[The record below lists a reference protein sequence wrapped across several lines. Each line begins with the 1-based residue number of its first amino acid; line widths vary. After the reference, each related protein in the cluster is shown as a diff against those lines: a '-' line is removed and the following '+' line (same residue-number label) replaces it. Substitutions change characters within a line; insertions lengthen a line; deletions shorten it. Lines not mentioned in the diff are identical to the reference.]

1 VIFEA
6 QLLEILSHKKVILE
20 LIKISIVKA
29 GNIATS
35 TVIDIILDERAH
47 REDIMI
53 RTFGTGSKMHLEYIK
68 EAIDTAIAINP
79 DLLLY
84 VGPNISS
91 KKNIQIANILRNTNI
106 PIIFIGDAKDKGIT
120 ETLDMFNIG
129 YIILEGDPLLG
140 AKRAILDSTEM
151 VLFNAN
157 ILKVLAVSGTI
168 RLLQHELN
176 KVITSL
182 KATGI
187 HLPNIIVNSDLA
199 LKYAG
204 IKNPYAHAKAKA
216 AYEMAILVHKLNY
229 QGCFVLK
236 KKEEYIPCVISA
248 HELAENAAELAQ
260 NARNIEKIN
269 DSILRDP
276 HDRFGQILRKTSLY
290 EDLYISN
297 D

>member
-1 VIFEA
+1 M
-6 QLLEILSHKKVILE
+6 
-20 LIKISIVKA
+20 IKISIVKA

-53 RTFGTGSKMHLEYIK
+53 RTFGTGSKMNLEYIK
-68 EAIDTAIAINP
+68 EVVETAIAIDP

-91 KKNIQIANILRNTNI
+91 KRNIETANILRELNM
-106 PIIFIGDAKDKGIT
+106 PIILIGDAKDLAIT
-120 ETLDMFNIG
+120 ETLDLFNIG

-140 AKRAILDSTEM
+140 AKRALLDSTEM

-157 ILKVLAVSGTI
+157 ILKVLSVSGTI

-182 KATGI
+182 KDKGI
-187 HLPNIIVNSDLA
+187 HLPKIIVNSDLA
-199 LKYAG
+199 LQYAG
-204 IKNPYAHAKAKA
+204 IRNPYAHAKAKA
-216 AYEMAILVHKLNY
+216 AYEMNILVHKLNY

-236 KKEEYIPCVISA
+236 KKEEYIPCVTSA
-248 HELAENAAELAQ
+248 HELAEAAAELAQ
-260 NARNIEKIN
+260 TARNIEKIN

-276 HDRFGQILRKTSLY
+276 HDRFGQILKKTRLY
-290 EDLYISN
+290 EDLSLL
-297 D
+297 

>member
-1 VIFEA
+1 
-6 QLLEILSHKKVILE
+6 

-35 TVIDIILDERAH
+35 TVIDVILDERAH

-68 EAIDTAIAINP
+68 EVVETAAAIEPN
-79 DLLLY
+79 LLLY

-91 KKNIQIANILRNTNI
+91 KRNIDTANILKELNM
-106 PIIFIGDAKDKGIT
+106 PIILIGDAKDLTIT
-120 ETLDMFNIG
+120 EILDSFNIG

-157 ILKVLAVSGTI
+157 ILKVLSVSGTI

-182 KATGI
+182 KDSGI
-187 HLPNIIVNSDLA
+187 HLPKIIVNSDLA
-199 LKYAG
+199 LQYAG

-216 AYEMAILVHKLNY
+216 AYEMNILVHKLNY

-248 HELAENAAELAQ
+248 HELAESAAELAQ
-260 NARNIEKIN
+260 TARNIEKIN

-276 HDRFGQILRKTSLY
+276 HDRFGKILKKTSLY
-290 EDLYISN
+290 EDLSLI
-297 D
+297 